1 MERLKAIKEQLINC
15 VEAQLGRN
23 LAEVDAEELGE
34 VVDMIK
40 DMDEA
45 MYYCSVVKA
54 MEESKEEK
62 KIMDKVKEYMPHN
75 QTQRYYGEDMY
86 PYYHMDPS
94 YRDMDRDYGRMYYSG
109 GNSGS
114 GRRSGGMSSGM
125 GSGSNSS
132 SGGSRNYSDYNY
144 PMEIRDV
151 REGRSP
157 MSRKNYME
165 SKELHK
171 GTPEKMKELEKYM
184 KELTDDI
191 VEMIEDASPE
201 EKAMLSQKLTTLA
214 SKVK

>member
-1 MERLKAIKEQLINC
+1 MERLKAIKEQLLSCI
-15 VEAQLGRN
+15 ESQMGSN
-23 LAEVDAEELGE
+23 LTEVDAKELGE
-34 VVDMIK
+34 VVDMVK

-54 MEESKEEK
+54 MEESKEEEK
-62 KIMDKVKEYMPHN
+62 MMDKIKKYLP
-75 QTQRYYGEDMY
+75 QTDGQHFYAEMRS
-86 PYYHMDPS
+86 PYRHMEPD
-94 YRDMDRDYGRMYYSG
+94 YRDMDRDYGRMYYSDG
-109 GNSGS
+109 GRGGS
-114 GRRSGGMSSGM
+114 DRTGGGMS
-125 GSGSNSS
+125 SNSS

-171 GTPEKMKELEKYM
+171 GTPEQMKELESYM
-184 KELTDDI
+184 QELTNDI
-191 VEMIEDASPE
+191 VEMIEGASPE
-201 EKAMLSQKLTTLA
+201 EKTMLHQKLITLA

>member
-1 MERLKAIKEQLINC
+1 MERLKAIKEQLLGV
-15 VEAQLGRN
+15 VEAQLGGN
-23 LAEVDAEELGE
+23 LAHVDAEELGE

-62 KIMDKVKEYMPHN
+62 EMMDKVREYMP
-75 QTQRYYGEDMY
+75 QQQRYYGG
-86 PYYHMDPS
+86 PYYHMDPN
-94 YRDMDRDYGRMYYSG
+94 YRDMDRDWGRMYYG
-109 GNSGS
+109 GNGDRGGAGDMGNGSSQGGSQSSGS
-114 GRRSGGMSSGM
+114 RDY
-125 GSGSNSS
+125 SN
-132 SGGSRNYSDYNY
+132 YTY

-171 GTPEKMKELEKYM
+171 GTPEQMKELEHYM
-184 KELTDDI
+184 QELTQDI
-191 VEMIEDASPE
+191 TEMIEDATPD
-201 EKAMLSQKLTTLA
+201 EKAMLAQKLTTLA

>member
-15 VEAQLGRN
+15 VESQLGKN

-62 KIMDKVKEYMPHN
+62 KIMDKIKEYMPQN
-75 QTQRYYGEDMY
+75 QPQRYYGGERM
-86 PYYHMDPS
+86 PYYHMEPD

-109 GNSGS
+109 GGRSG
-114 GRRSGGMSSGM
+114 GNSGGMSGGM
-125 GSGSNSS
+125 GSSSNSSS

-165 SKELHK
+165 SKELHR
-171 GTPEKMKELEKYM
+171 GTPDQMKELEKYM

-201 EKAMLSQKLTTLA
+201 EKAMLSQKLSTLA

>member
-1 MERLKAIKEQLINC
+1 MERLKAIKEQLVSC
-15 VEAQLGRN
+15 VESQMGQN
-23 LAEVDAEELGE
+23 LADVNAEELGE

-40 DMDEA
+40 DMEEA
-45 MYYCSVVKA
+45 MYYCTVVKA

-62 KIMDKVKEYMPHN
+62 KIMDKIKEYMPQN
-75 QTQRYYGEDMY
+75 QAQRWYGDRE

-94 YRDMDRDYGRMYYSG
+94 YRDMDRTYGRMYYSG
-109 GNSGS
+109 DGRGNGGNNGS
-114 GRRSGGMSSGM
+114 MASSG
-125 GSGSNSS
+125 NN
-132 SGGSRNYSDYNY
+132 SRNYSDYNY

-165 SKELHK
+165 SKELRK
-171 GTPEKMKELEKYM
+171 GVPEQMKELEAYM
-184 KELTDDI
+184 KELSEDI

-201 EKAMLSQKLTTLA
+201 EKTMLHQKLTTLA

>member
-1 MERLKAIKEQLINC
+1 MERLKAIKNQLVSC
-15 VEAQLGRN
+15 VESQMGQN
-23 LAEVDAEELGE
+23 LAEVDTKELGE
-34 VVDMIK
+34 AIDMIK
-40 DMDEA
+40 DMEEA

-62 KIMDKVKEYMPHN
+62 KVMDKIKEYMPQN
-75 QTQRYYGEDMY
+75 QSQRYYSD
-86 PYYHMDPS
+86 PYYRMDPG

-109 GNSGS
+109 GSRGGSNSGN
-114 GRRSGGMSSGM
+114 MGM
-125 GSGSNSS
+125 GSN

-171 GTPEKMKELEKYM
+171 GTPEQMKELEKYM
-184 KELTDDI
+184 HELSEDI
-191 VEMIEDASPE
+191 TEMIQDATPE
-201 EKAMLSQKLTTLA
+201 EKAMLAQKLTTLA

>member
-15 VEAQLGRN
+15 VESQLGKN

-62 KIMDKVKEYMPHN
+62 KIMDKIKEYMPQN
-75 QTQRYYGEDMY
+75 QPQRYFGGDKY
-86 PYYHMDPS
+86 PYYHMEPD
-94 YRDMDRDYGRMYYSG
+94 YRDMDRDYGRMYYSDG
-109 GNSGS
+109 GRGNSGNM
-114 GRRSGGMSSGM
+114 GGNRGS

-144 PMEIRDV
+144 PMEIRDI

-171 GTPEKMKELEKYM
+171 GTPEQMKELETYM
-184 KELTDDI
+184 QELTNDI
-191 VEMIEDASPE
+191 VEMIEGASPE
-201 EKAMLSQKLTTLA
+201 EKTMLHQKLTTLA